1 MKGGKSM
8 KALVLDKRGKDGLSV
23 RDFPKPE
30 RPPGNALIRVRAAA
44 LNHVDLYIRDVG
56 KGITHPMPMV
66 LGVDAAGE
74 VVEADADSG
83 LTPGQ
88 RVLAFPSEFC
98 GRCDYCL
105 AGQQPYCRNISIIGE
120 QRHGGYAEYLS
131 MKAHNFVP
139 IPDDLSWHEAAALPV
154 GHLTAWRQVFG
165 KHPVVAGETMLIIG
179 IGGGV
184 ALATLQLAKIAG
196 CRVIVTSGSDDKLAR
211 ARDLG
216 ADETINHAR
225 EVVWH
230 RVREMTDGRGAEV
243 VCDNVGAATW
253 DQSLR
258 ATGWGGRIM
267 VVGATTGGQPPAEL
281 QRIFVRQL
289 QIFGST
295 TANMEECRQLM
306 RLVAQGRIRP
316 VIDSVYPLDRAPEAF
331 DRLERAEQFGKIVLD
346 IP

>member
-1 MKGGKSM
+1 M

-23 RDFPKPE
+23 HDFPMPE

-74 VVEADADSG
+74 VVEAEADSG
-83 LTPGQ
+83 LAPGQ

-120 QRHGGYAEYLS
+120 QRHGGFAEYLS

-165 KHPVVAGETMLIIG
+165 KHPVIAGETMVIIG

-196 CRVIVTSGSDDKLAR
+196 CRVIVTSGSDEKLERAR
-211 ARDLG
+211 ALG

-225 EVVWH
+225 EVIWQ
-230 RVREMTDGRGAEV
+230 RVREMTDGRGAEI

-258 ATGWGGRIM
+258 SAGWGGRIM
-267 VVGATTGGQPPAEL
+267 VVGATTGGQPPADL

-295 TANMEECRQLM
+295 TASMEECRQLM
-306 RLVAQGRIRP
+306 RLVAQGRVRP
-316 VIDSVYPLDRAPEAF
+316 VIDSVYPIDRAPEAF

>member
-1 MKGGKSM
+1 M
-8 KALVLDKRGKDGLSV
+8 KAVVLDRRGKDGLSV
-23 RDFPKPE
+23 RDFPMPE

-56 KGITHPMPMV
+56 KGVTHPMPMV

-120 QRHGGYAEYLS
+120 QRHGGFAEYLS

-139 IPDDLSWHEAAALPV
+139 IPDALSWHEAAALPV
-154 GHLTAWRQVFG
+154 GHLTAWRQVFS

-225 EVVWH
+225 EVIWH

-258 ATGWGGRIM
+258 SAGWGGRIM
-267 VVGATTGGQPPAEL
+267 VVGATTGGQPPADL

-295 TANMEECRQLM
+295 TASMEECRQLM